1 MVIIAE
7 SIELTC
13 PNVNAN
19 NSSNVSSFVGTTSEP
34 LDIPYDEWKYMKD
47 ENKNN
52 FPDFIEDFNNW
63 YLLKDTDSDMLPD
76 YIEESISSNP
86 MLTDSDG
93 DNLDDYYEVMVS
105 FTNPVDTDSDDNLI
119 SDDNEDFDNDGL
131 TNFQEYL
138 LSTSPW
144 DNDSDKDTLDDGTEI
159 NTYSTNPLEPDT
171 DFDGLD
177 DADEVALGVLPNVP
191 DTDEDGILD
200 GDEYY
205 SGYVSQD
212 LTSDD
217 PKVSAVTGVEVEL
230 DCKGNADNC
239 VNIENAYN
247 VDMLSS
253 DVVGIVGAPVNITS
267 SAEFNTATITFTYDD
282 TLLNDTTEEDLIIL
296 WYDRENKG
304 YVMLEDTIVD
314 TVNNTVSCTTTH
326 FSTYL
331 VIDREIWLDSW
342 REKIEYS
349 RQPSV
354 IETAYNIGF
363 VVDVSGSMNSERL
376 SNAKTALN
384 TFIDAMYECDDAT
397 LVSFNSSGNVVKN
410 FGASKSELKSA
421 VSALTASGGTST
433 NNGLSTAINEM
444 APHLSTTE
452 KNIIILICDGDVE
465 NDSNTADLLQIAKNA
480 EKPINIYTL
489 NVCEADS
496 DVLESI
502 ATQTGGVPYKAATA
516 AQIASVMA
524 TLQQSTVSSI
534 DMTDS
539 DGDGLYDVYETQ
551 GIKYQNGQVYRTDP
565 NKADTD
571 GDGISDFDEVGGAP
585 IAKVVNF
592 FQSEYSCV
600 LCNVNTNPT
609 SVDTDGD
616 TYTDDVDPEPY
627 DYTMIKDFGSD
638 GYIADIEYQAGELN
652 PMALELTAWPY
663 IGDYIF
669 YKLKGEKDV
678 ANSAIE
684 LMMDD
689 VNNCPYT
696 YLVSDENW
704 LNFCLEFNKY
714 VQTYGE
720 VDRTLHY
727 FRLKLNRAPA
737 TLDDMIKTINCATE
751 VNDKWIMCS
760 PQKGRFHMFGEYGSF
775 NIKFISSNNTD
786 NIYEAVYDKNGK
798 LLTESDDYGKNMG
811 TFNYASSSKKGK
823 LHNRLDVST
832 YEDMKNTYEDYV
844 HRNDN
849 DNPDDNV
856 INKRPRN
863 KQNNSEIDYDAQNHI
878 IQICNKIG
886 IDYELLIDNNFSDKC
901 YSY

>member
-1 MVIIAE
+1 MLFMKSKFKRILSGILSTATALSAIPIASAKAEESISSYPYTMFASSYDEGAITVNAGNFCVNGNIATNGTIVSSGNLNINGTSEDDTDESMIYIFDKIDNQYFTASNVDAHDEDYILDELNININVPTEVQGEAALTGNININNALKALEDINLYGEVENTNNSVIFSKYGDVIIDSQNANLNGLIYAPFGNVIINAQNLNLNNVVIIAE
-7 SIELTC
+7 KIELTC

-19 NSSNVSSFVGTTSEP
+19 ISSIASSFVGTVSDP
-34 LDIPYDEWKYMKD
+34 LDLPYDEWQYMND
-47 ENKNN
+47 ENEND

-76 YIEESISSNP
+76 CIEESISSNP
-86 MLTDSDG
+86 MLTDSGG
-93 DNLDDYYEVMVS
+93 DNLGDYYEVMVS

-144 DNDSDKDTLDDGTEI
+144 NNDSDKDTLDDGTEI

-239 VNIENAYN
+239 VNIENTYN

-253 DVVGIVGAPVNITS
+253 DVVGIVGSPVNITS

-282 TLLNDTTEEDLIIL
+282 TLLNNTAEEDMIIL
-296 WYDRENKG
+296 WYDREKKE

-376 SNAKTALN
+376 GNAKTALN

-433 NNGLSTAINEM
+433 NSGLSAVINEM
-444 APHLSTTE
+444 TPHLSATE
-452 KNIIILICDGDVE
+452 KNIG
-465 NDSNTADLLQIAKNA
+465 NTA
-480 EKPINIYTL
+480 
-489 NVCEADS
+489 
-496 DVLESI
+496 
-502 ATQTGGVPYKAATA
+502 
-516 AQIASVMA
+516 
-524 TLQQSTVSSI
+524 
-534 DMTDS
+534 
-539 DGDGLYDVYETQ
+539 
-551 GIKYQNGQVYRTDP
+551 
-565 NKADTD
+565 
-571 GDGISDFDEVGGAP
+571 
-585 IAKVVNF
+585 
-592 FQSEYSCV
+592 
-600 LCNVNTNPT
+600 
-609 SVDTDGD
+609 
-616 TYTDDVDPEPY
+616 
-627 DYTMIKDFGSD
+627 
-638 GYIADIEYQAGELN
+638 
-652 PMALELTAWPY
+652 
-663 IGDYIF
+663 
-669 YKLKGEKDV
+669 
-678 ANSAIE
+678 
-684 LMMDD
+684 
-689 VNNCPYT
+689 
-696 YLVSDENW
+696 
-704 LNFCLEFNKY
+704 
-714 VQTYGE
+714 
-720 VDRTLHY
+720 
-727 FRLKLNRAPA
+727 
-737 TLDDMIKTINCATE
+737 
-751 VNDKWIMCS
+751 
-760 PQKGRFHMFGEYGSF
+760 
-775 NIKFISSNNTD
+775 
-786 NIYEAVYDKNGK
+786 
-798 LLTESDDYGKNMG
+798 
-811 TFNYASSSKKGK
+811 
-823 LHNRLDVST
+823 
-832 YEDMKNTYEDYV
+832 
-844 HRNDN
+844 
-849 DNPDDNV
+849 
-856 INKRPRN
+856 
-863 KQNNSEIDYDAQNHI
+863 
-878 IQICNKIG
+878 
-886 IDYELLIDNNFSDKC
+886 
-901 YSY
+901 